1 MFDMLI
7 DKAKKALTV
16 RRQDFQE
23 EEVRLRTEESVLQRL
38 RQMEARLSEAK
49 QGFDLFKADFSDYC
63 AGGPIGEWVA
73 GEMPKMSGRGPAVYA
88 ALLAQVAANDSAK
101 AHKAEIVTGCRKVW
115 VGGPEADLAAFKKE
129 NVEVMR
135 KYGVTGPG

>member
-1 MFDMLI
+1 MFDELI

-16 RRQDFQE
+16 KRRDFQE
-23 EEVRLRTEESVLQRL
+23 EEAQLQTEESILQRL

-63 AGGPIGEWVA
+63 AGVDIGEWFA
-73 GEMPKMSGRGPAVYA
+73 GELPKMGGRGPIVYA

-101 AHKAEIVTGCRKVW
+101 AHKGAILTGCRKVW
-115 VGGPEADLAAFKKE
+115 VDGLEADLAAFRKE